1 MNPLMNI
8 DNELRD
14 ALRRKQAPADLAE
27 RVLARINEQ
36 PAVRQAAPASSR
48 LRLSGRGATRRQA
61 ALPGRSAVADRPG
74 GQGFGSQGVR
84 RWLAAAAVLAV
95 TVGGA
100 ERYYT
105 QQRQAAE
112 AARVQQELRIALQ
125 ITSDT
130 LAVVQSK
137 LSPPAEDGGR

>member
-1 MNPLMNI
+1 MNM

-14 ALRRKQAPADLAE
+14 ALRRKQAPADLAD

-36 PAVRQAAPASSR
+36 QMPARQAGPT
-48 LRLSGRGATRRQA
+48 LSQ
-61 ALPGRSAVADRPG
+61 LH
-74 GQGFGSQGVR
+74 QGDSGQGVR

-95 TVGGA
+95 AAGGA

-105 QQRQAAE
+105 QQQAAE
-112 AARVQQELRIALQ
+112 AARVQEELRIALQ

-130 LAVVQSK
+130 LAIVQSK
-137 LSPPAEDGGR
+137 LSQPAEASR

>member
-1 MNPLMNI
+1 MNM

-14 ALRRKQAPADLAE
+14 ALRRKQAPADLAD

-36 PAVRQAAPASSR
+36 QASAWQDGATSIRVRQ
-48 LRLSGRGATRRQA
+48 GY
-61 ALPGRSAVADRPG
+61 G
-74 GQGFGSQGVR
+74 GQSVR

-95 TVGGA
+95 AAGGA

-105 QQRQAAE
+105 QQQAAE
-112 AARVQQELRIALQ
+112 AARVQEELRIALQ

-137 LSPPAEDGGR
+137 LSQPAEADR